1 MNMGKLYKRFLLI
14 SLSLF
19 LLLTSVFIY
28 IYNRVDDRIREEIE
42 TATKQK
48 TDDLSERISLYL
60 DMNSAKML
68 DAAYF
73 IGSYPTDEQQIE
85 EYLKSKLLRSESFSV
100 LFFATEQ
107 NKVIN
112 TLDWVQP
119 DGFDPSVRPWYYNA
133 VQRQNVVMSGPHPD
147 LNTGLPVV
155 SFSKVVNQENGKFLG
170 IVGGNIDLEEISNAL
185 KLTESKGN
193 DISVVLDEKTQKII
207 LCSNIVSQI
216 DFPFNAEDLQL
227 VLDPTLNESLGN
239 DTIFINGH
247 EAKVSY
253 KHIENT
259 DWTVASVLMLNDAM
273 AVKKEF
279 QDWYIAMMIIWVSAF
294 LIQLFLIQK
303 NVVNPL
309 YKLQESIQK
318 LDLVE
323 PGEYRIED
331 SELKELNALKDKLN
345 SLLEKTKGYINVIQ
359 DDRKQLTSLF
369 RDREALFKNSPN
381 PIVIFDENHRII
393 DINKPFSDIFGYDLH
408 EIIGKELDSLLS
420 KDNERG
426 TAQQL
431 TNRVFS
437 GLEVN
442 AEGIRYAK
450 DGRGIDVSITGVPIL
465 KDGQIVGG
473 YGMYLDISNRKSVEK
488 EILFMSYNDQL
499 TGVYNRRF
507 FEEEIKRLDSQR
519 NLPISIVM
527 IDVNGLKLIN
537 DAFGHKKGDD
547 VLIKIAQA
555 IKDSCREGEIVARYG
570 GDEFVMLLPKTTT
583 EAAKHIVERIKEK
596 SDKKNKEEPIYLS
609 FAAGI
614 ATKTDPEQ
622 DIFDILKQADDIMY
636 EQKLHES
643 PFTRGNLIKTLIRAL
658 YNKNNLEEEHG
669 KRVSEMSSRI
679 GEALG
684 YDEEKLDRLKTLGLI
699 HDIGKVGIEENTL
712 NKKESLSEQEWKNMK
727 KHTEIGFRIVSEI
740 EEMADLAQY
749 VLLHHERYDGKG
761 YPKKLRGKVIPEF
774 ARIIAVVDAY
784 DTMTND
790 TAYRKRM
797 SVKEAVSELRNNAG
811 TQFDPEI
818 IDVLIK
824 ILFPDQVSDNL

>member
-1 MNMGKLYKRFLLI
+1 
-14 SLSLF
+14 
-19 LLLTSVFIY
+19 
-28 IYNRVDDRIREEIE
+28 
-42 TATKQK
+42 
-48 TDDLSERISLYL
+48 
-60 DMNSAKML
+60 
-68 DAAYF
+68 
-73 IGSYPTDEQQIE
+73 
-85 EYLKSKLLRSESFSV
+85 
-100 LFFATEQ
+100 
-107 NKVIN
+107 
-112 TLDWVQP
+112 
-119 DGFDPSVRPWYYNA
+119 
-133 VQRQNVVMSGPHPD
+133 
-147 LNTGLPVV
+147 
-155 SFSKVVNQENGKFLG
+155 
-170 IVGGNIDLEEISNAL
+170 
-185 KLTESKGN
+185 
-193 DISVVLDEKTQKII
+193 
-207 LCSNIVSQI
+207 
-216 DFPFNAEDLQL
+216 
-227 VLDPTLNESLGN
+227 
-239 DTIFINGH
+239 
-247 EAKVSY
+247 
-253 KHIENT
+253 
-259 DWTVASVLMLNDAM
+259 
-273 AVKKEF
+273 
-279 QDWYIAMMIIWVSAF
+279 
-294 LIQLFLIQK
+294 
-303 NVVNPL
+303 
-309 YKLQESIQK
+309 
-318 LDLVE
+318 
-323 PGEYRIED
+323 
-331 SELKELNALKDKLN
+331 
-345 SLLEKTKGYINVIQ
+345 
-359 DDRKQLTSLF
+359 
-369 RDREALFKNSPN
+369 
-381 PIVIFDENHRII
+381 
-393 DINKPFSDIFGYDLH
+393 
-408 EIIGKELDSLLS
+408 
-420 KDNERG
+420 
-426 TAQQL
+426 
-431 TNRVFS
+431 
-437 GLEVN
+437 
-442 AEGIRYAK
+442 
-450 DGRGIDVSITGVPIL
+450 
-465 KDGQIVGG
+465 
-473 YGMYLDISNRKSVEK
+473 
-488 EILFMSYNDQL
+488 MSYNDQL

-570 GDEFVMLLPKTTT
+570 GDEFVMLLPKTSM

-614 ATKTDPEQ
+614 ATKTDPAQ

-643 PFTRGNLIKTLIRAL
+643 PYTRGNLIKTLIRAL

-669 KRVSEMSSRI
+669 KRVSEMSGRI

-684 YDEEKLDRLKTLGLI
+684 YDEEKLDRIKTLGLI

-797 SVKEAVSELRNNAG
+797 SVKEAVSELRKNAG

>member
-1 MNMGKLYKRFLLI
+1 MGKLYKRFLII

-28 IYNRVDDRIREEIE
+28 LYNRVDFRIREEIE

-60 DMNSAKML
+60 DMNSDKML

-73 IGSYPTDEQQIE
+73 IGRYATDEQEIE

-119 DGFDPSVRPWYYNA
+119 DGFDPSDRPWYYNA
-133 VQRQNVVMSGPHPD
+133 VKRQNVVMSGPHPD
-147 LNTGLPVV
+147 LETGLPVV
-155 SFSKVVNQENGKFLG
+155 SFSKAVHDEEGKFLG
-170 IVGGNIDLEEISNAL
+170 VVGGNIDLDDISKAL
-185 KLTESKGN
+185 KLTESTGN
-193 DISVVLDEKTQKII
+193 DISVVLDERTKKII
-207 LCSNIVSQI
+207 LCSNVDNRIN
-216 DFPFNAEDLQL
+216 FTFNAENLQTAL
-227 VLDPTLNESLGN
+227 KPTLDESPG
-239 DTIFINGH
+239 DDSIFINGY
-247 EAKVSY
+247 EAKASF

-259 DWTVASVLMLNDAM
+259 DWTVASVLLLNDAM
-273 AVKKEF
+273 AAKKEF

-294 LIQLFLIQK
+294 LIQMFLIQR

-323 PGEYRIED
+323 QGEYRIED
-331 SELKELNALKDKLN
+331 SELKELNVLKDKLN

-359 DDRKQLTSLF
+359 DDRRQLTSLF

-393 DINKPFSDIFGYDLH
+393 DINKPFSDVFGYDLH

-420 KDNERG
+420 KDNEMGR
-426 TAQQL
+426 AQQL

-442 AEGIRYAK
+442 AEGVRYAK
-450 DGRGIDVSITGVPIL
+450 DGTGIDVSITGVPIM
-465 KDGQIVGG
+465 KDGQIIGG
-473 YGMYLDISNRKSVEK
+473 YGMYLDISNRKNVEK

-583 EAAKHIVERIKEK
+583 EAAEKIVERIKSK
-596 SDKKNKEEPIYLS
+596 SDIKNRNEPIYLS

-614 ATKTDPEQ
+614 ATKTEADQ
-622 DIFDILKQADDIMY
+622 DIFEILKHADDFMY
-636 EQKLHES
+636 EKKLHES

-684 YDEEKLDRLKTLGLI
+684 YDAEKLDRLKTLGLI

-761 YPKKLRGKVIPEF
+761 YPKKLRGKDIPEF
-774 ARIIAVVDAY
+774 ARIISVVDAY

-797 SVKEAVSELRNNAG
+797 SVEEAVAELRKNAG

-818 IDVLIK
+818 IHVLIQ
-824 ILFPDQVSDNL
+824 ILFPNQVSDNL

>member
-1 MNMGKLYKRFLLI
+1 MNMGKLYRRFLLI

-28 IYNRVDDRIREEIE
+28 LYNRVDYRIREEIE
-42 TATKQK
+42 TATKYK
-48 TDDLSERISLYL
+48 TDDLSERISLYF
-60 DMNSAKML
+60 DMNSDKML
-68 DAAYF
+68 DAADF
-73 IGSYPTDEQQIE
+73 ISRYPTDEQQIE
-85 EYLKSKLLRSESFSV
+85 EYLISKLMRSESFSV

-112 TLDWVQP
+112 SMDWIQP
-119 DGFDPSVRPWYYNA
+119 EGFEPSERPWYFNA

-147 LNTGLPVV
+147 LNTGLPVI
-155 SFSKVVNQENGKFLG
+155 SFSKVVNDENGKFLG
-170 IVGGNIDLEEISNAL
+170 VVGGNIDLEEISNAL

-193 DISVVLDEKTQKII
+193 DISVILDEKTKKII
-207 LCSNIVSQI
+207 ICSNIVSQI

-227 VLDPTLNESLGN
+227 VLEPTLDESLGN
-239 DTIFINGH
+239 DTIFINGN

-253 KHIENT
+253 NHIDNT
-259 DWTVASVLMLNDAM
+259 DWVVASVIMLNDAM
-273 AVKKEF
+273 AIKEEF
-279 QDWYIAMMIIWVSAF
+279 QDWYIAMMIIWVASF
-294 LIQLFLIQK
+294 LIKLYLVQK

-318 LDLVE
+318 LDIEEQDV
-323 PGEYRIED
+323 YRIED
-331 SELKELNALKDKLN
+331 SELKELNVLRDKLN
-345 SLLEKTKGYINVIQ
+345 SMLDKTRGYINTIQ
-359 DDRKQLTSLF
+359 DDRKHMTSLI

-381 PIVIFDENHRII
+381 PIVIFDERHRII
-393 DINKPFSDIFGYDLH
+393 DINKPFSDVFGYDLH
-408 EIIGKELDSLLS
+408 EIVGKELDSLLS
-420 KDNERG
+420 KDNDMSY
-426 TAQQL
+426 AQQL

-442 AEGIRYAK
+442 GEGIRYTK
-450 DGRGIDVSITGVPIL
+450 DGTGIDVSITGVPIL
-465 KDGQIVGG
+465 KDGEIIGG
-473 YGMYLDISNRKSVEK
+473 YGMYLDISDRKNVEK
-488 EILFMSYNDQL
+488 EILNMSYNDQL

-507 FEEEIKRLDSQR
+507 FEEEIKRLDSTR

-547 VLIKIAQA
+547 VLVKIAQA
-555 IKDSCREGEIVARYG
+555 IKDSCRESEIVARYG

-583 EAAKHIVERIKEK
+583 EAAEKIVERIKAK
-596 SDKKNKEEPIYLS
+596 SDIKNKNEPIYLS

-614 ATKTDPEQ
+614 ATKKEADQ
-622 DIFDILKQADDIMY
+622 DIFEVLKHADDLMY
-636 EQKLHES
+636 EKKLHES

-669 KRVSEMSSRI
+669 KRVSEMSTRV

-761 YPKKLRGKVIPEF
+761 YPKKLRGKDIPEF
-774 ARIIAVVDAY
+774 ARIISVVDAY

-797 SVKEAVSELRNNAG
+797 SIGEAVSELRKNAG

-818 IDVLIK
+818 IDIMIR
-824 ILFPDQVSDNL
+824 ILFPNQISNDL